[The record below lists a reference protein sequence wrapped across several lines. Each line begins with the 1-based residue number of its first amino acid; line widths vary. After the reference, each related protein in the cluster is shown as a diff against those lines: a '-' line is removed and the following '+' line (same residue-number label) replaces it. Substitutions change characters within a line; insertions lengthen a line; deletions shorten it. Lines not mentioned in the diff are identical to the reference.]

1 MKKNT
6 IKEIKKK
13 ENIIGNKQKGSKIFI
28 KRYHAGDNKETRYE
42 KTIKSYESMD
52 KTGIKTFQRKKK
64 KLKGNMVDIAI

>member
-1 MKKNT
+1 MGINKKV
-6 IKEIKKK
+6 
-13 ENIIGNKQKGSKIFI
+13 QKYLI

-52 KTGIKTFQRKKK
+52 KTGIRTFQRKKK